1 MDRLILLLMWL
12 LPLQVVSQVTT
23 LNDLDTAL
31 ADLKDSYY
39 DRQSVIPIDNITN
52 AITVT
57 AKFSLTAI
65 KSINVEAGQIEISG
79 YLTLTWADERFTT
92 ITEDISVMVSSASI
106 WTPDVTL
113 VNAVT
118 EASDPSTY
126 ADVKFNMNTAQIVW
140 KRWVYPTGVCK
151 MDNYYFPFETHE
163 CTFRY
168 GSLGYGSDRLVM
180 SSSSSTLDLSG
191 FTENS
196 EWSLE
201 ETSSSTYVE
210 DSFSYFRITVKLKR
224 KSTYTAGKILLPTI
238 LVAVISTCIFLAPLA
253 HSDRALFSVVSV
265 LLTFSLF
272 LYNSAL
278 IPASSL
284 SVPLMMYFLFA
295 ELFYSAIVTFL
306 AIISVRIGSKSDKD
320 PVPNWLKTFASIFR
334 CNFQSTNGAN
344 TITVLPAEGDTSKLK
359 TNKQAAHKKHSA
371 TLESAWDDDPN
382 TETTNTNNRN
392 EGRKAT
398 GADGVRNDEMTWAEV
413 GESLDYLFLICLL
426 FMQLCMTAGIIL
438 PLGLQ

>member
-1 MDRLILLLMWL
+1 MNCLLILTMACLLY
-12 LPLQVVSQVTT
+12 QKVASQVTT
-23 LNDLDTAL
+23 LADLDNEL
-31 ADLKDSYY
+31 ANLVDSYFE
-39 DRQSVIPIDNITN
+39 RQSVIPVQSVTS

-57 AKFSLTAI
+57 AEFSLTAI
-65 KSINVEAGQIEISG
+65 KSINVEVGQIEISG
-79 YLTLTWADERFTT
+79 YLTLTWADERFTP
-92 ITEDISVMVSSASI
+92 IAEDISVMVPSSKI

-118 EASDPSTY
+118 SASDPSTY
-126 ADVKFNMNTAQIVW
+126 ADVKFNMNTAEMVW

-151 MDNYYFPFETHE
+151 MDNYYFPFESHE

-168 GSLGYGSDRLVM
+168 GSLGYGSDRLVL
-180 SSSSSTLDLSG
+180 SASSSTLDLSG

-201 ETSSSTYVE
+201 ETSSSSYVE
-210 DSFSYFRITVKLKR
+210 NSLSYLQLTVKLKR

-238 LVAVISTCIFLAPLA
+238 LVALISTCTFLAPLT
-253 HSDRALFSVVSV
+253 HSDRALFSVISV

-295 ELFYSAIVTFL
+295 ELIFSAIVTLL

-320 PVPNWLKTFASIFR
+320 PVPSWLKTFVSYLR
-334 CNFQSTNGAN
+334 CNFQTTNATN
-344 TITVLPAEGDTSKLK
+344 TITVLPANGDIKSP
-359 TNKQAAHKKHSA
+359 NKQGGRKKHSV
-371 TLESAWDDDPN
+371 TLESAWDEDAT
-382 TETTNTNNRN
+382 TESTNNEN
-392 EGRKAT
+392 EERAT
-398 GADGVRNDEMTWAEV
+398 GGNNANDNEMTWAQV
-413 GESLDYLFLICLL
+413 GNTLDYLFMIFLL

-438 PLGLQ
+438 PLGLH